1 MKKCVSIYYD
11 EDKYLALEM
20 YAQQKGSS
28 VAEELAQAMD
38 GLYQK
43 VVPANVRAFLDM
55 KEKGQKAKKRSSTAS
70 DDSSAVMEAGH

>member
-1 MKKCVSIYYD
+1 MKKSVSVYFD

-55 KEKGQKAKKRSSTAS
+55 KSESQKPKKKGRNVPDILSG
-70 DDSSAVMEAGH
+70 EG